1 MRIATE
7 ELVKQY
13 QDRLYAAALSICK
26 NPEDAE
32 DVVQDVFLK
41 YHTSSK
47 EFCDEEH
54 LKAWLLRLIINRGR
68 DLWRRRT
75 VRNVTPLSDLLPST
89 SFASKE
95 ASELFFAVMSLP
107 PKYRMVVHLYYYE
120 DYPVSDIAGLLHI
133 SESNVKIRLMRA
145 RKELKQYL
153 TEDD

>member
-1 MRIATE
+1 MRIPTE

-47 EFCDEEH
+47 EFRDEEH
-54 LKAWLLRLIINRGR
+54 LKAWLLRLVINRGR

-75 VRNVTPLSDLLPST
+75 VRNVAPLSDLLPSV
-89 SFASKE
+89 SFASEE
-95 ASELFFAVMSLP
+95 ASELFFAIMSLP
-107 PKYRMVVHLYYYE
+107 PKYRIVVHLYYYE
-120 DYPVSDIAGLLHI
+120 DYPVSKIAGLLRI

-145 RKELKQYL
+145 RKALKQYL

>member
-7 ELVKQY
+7 ELVRQY
-13 QDRLYAAALSICK
+13 QDRLFAAALSICK